1 MRSAST
7 LIQWTVSTAQAH
19 SPLTPPV
26 VPPPSPVSRGVPIVV
41 PMPPVVPTPGTGPR
55 PDEVSRGL
63 PALEP
68 LVGSEIAPVPYDD
81 EASRDPNPRETPNI
95 VPVEPGVVP
104 IEPAAIHT
112 ITLAAATLF
121 PRLMTA
127 SLSIQEIERVHA
139 DVIGRRAG
147 VELHGEV
154 GAAQGI
160 DGVIQRLE
168 HGPKYLARRIQL
180 IDAEDD
186 VVSRLAAVVVDVSR
200 DAHVAVPSRVGAPLD
215 VEELGA
221 ERGVASGI
229 GRRCRWAVRQ
239 CCLPRQDGCR
249 QCGTGHQKSSNEDRK
264 STRLNSSHSQISYAV
279 FCLKKKKPHIEL
291 RRSSRR
297 LKSGT
302 GQNSCAEIGWTTR
315 KRSRG
320 ISSTSPAHVTR
331 YFTIEHST
339 TRSVT

>member
-1 MRSAST
+1 
-7 LIQWTVSTAQAH
+7 
-19 SPLTPPV
+19 
-26 VPPPSPVSRGVPIVV
+26 
-41 PMPPVVPTPGTGPR
+41 MPPVVPTPRTGPR

-63 PALEP
+63 PALAP
-68 LVGSEIAPVPYDD
+68 L
-81 EASRDPNPRETPNI
+81 
-95 VPVEPGVVP
+95 
-104 IEPAAIHT
+104 
-112 ITLAAATLF
+112 L

-127 SLSIQEIERVHA
+127 SLSIQEIERVDT
-139 DVIGRRAG
+139 DVVGRRAG

-229 GRRCRWAVRQ
+229 GRRCRGWTGRQ

-249 QCGTGHQKSSNEDRK
+249 QCGTRD
-264 STRLNSSHSQISYAV
+264 
-279 FCLKKKKPHIEL
+279 
-291 RRSSRR
+291 
-297 LKSGT
+297 
-302 GQNSCAEIGWTTR
+302 
-315 KRSRG
+315 
-320 ISSTSPAHVTR
+320 
-331 YFTIEHST
+331 
-339 TRSVT
+339 

>member
-1 MRSAST
+1 MIHSASSTRRVGLDRLRINRRNRRHDTGASVTRMRSAST

-41 PMPPVVPTPGTGPR
+41 PMPPVVPAPGPGPR

-63 PALEP
+63 PTLEP

-81 EASRDPNPRETPNI
+81 EESRDPNPRETPNI

-104 IEPAAIHT
+104 TEPAAIHT
-112 ITLAAATLF
+112 ITLAATTLL

-127 SLSIQEIERVHA
+127 SLSIQEIERVDA

-186 VVSRLAAVVVDVSR
+186 VVSRLAAVVVDVAR
-200 DAHVAVPSRVGAPLD
+200 DAHVAVPVSCRRSTGC
-215 VEELGA
+215 
-221 ERGVASGI
+221 
-229 GRRCRWAVRQ
+229 GRTRRRARCRLRDPPPMPLGCPPMLPAQAGWLPAMRQ
-239 CCLPRQDGCR
+239 Q
-249 QCGTGHQKSSNEDRK
+249 
-264 STRLNSSHSQISYAV
+264 
-279 FCLKKKKPHIEL
+279 
-291 RRSSRR
+291 R
-297 LKSGT
+297 LKD
-302 GQNSCAEIGWTTR
+302 Q
-315 KRSRG
+315 
-320 ISSTSPAHVTR
+320 
-331 YFTIEHST
+331 
-339 TRSVT
+339 